1 MGYTRQDVEPV
12 ERSPDSDDAGA
23 GSADRSL
30 ADVLSGRLADLDVDS
45 GAAVRAVR
53 ERE

>member
-1 MGYTRQDVEPV
+1 MGYTRRDVGPIEHDTD
-12 ERSPDSDDAGA
+12 PDESKDAVG
-23 GSADRSL
+23 GSL

-45 GAAVRAVR
+45 VTAVRAVR

>member
-1 MGYTRQDVEPV
+1 MGYTRRDIKPINRNADPDESEDPV
-12 ERSPDSDDAGA
+12 ERT
-23 GSADRSL
+23 L

-45 GAAVRAVR
+45 VTAVRAVR